1 MSLDEQLET
10 LENEFKLI
18 KGEVRQSLINVRDF
32 LLAITL
38 PPPQEGEPD
47 AFTQEPDRVAENAK
61 PDADPKT
68 DSNTTPPEMSGL
80 PPEMSG
86 PPSEMSGPPP
96 VESMHQES
104 ELEEPLTAASQEPM
118 DEMYPPDSPVWP
130 KAPSVPPRRAPIPP
144 SAHPGNV
151 SKDVDRVPESVGEA
165 KGHIFSEEGAHN
177 KPQTGEESTGEAVG
191 PFSKVNL
198 LTNLIRWVSMAVRE
212 LGVEKL
218 SVFLDVYAL
227 GGNLNQE
234 LKEQIIHLAEVMTD
248 HSVKEFA
255 DGGRKEQISEQLER
269 YLQLHILG
277 GQLSSEVKDGILHFA
292 ELMYSQPLET
302 STPDMRSWLMLEL
315 HGILAGGGTLS
326 DGIDTSDSSE
336 EAEGQDA
343 GDDINKSRPA
353 SVKLVVSTGDG
364 QQQEISI
371 EGFRVNLN
379 TPKIDTA

>member
-18 KGEVRQSLINVRDF
+18 KGEVRQSLTNVRDF
-32 LLAITL
+32 LLTITL
-38 PPPQEGEPD
+38 PPPQEGEPV
-47 AFTQEPDRVAENAK
+47 ASTQEPKRVSEK
-61 PDADPKT
+61 TEPDADSET
-68 DSNTTPPEMSGL
+68 DSNVAPPEPSGP

-86 PPSEMSGPPP
+86 PPPIEPIHQKPVPDEPFAAASRGPVGGMYPPPPAWPEAPSGPP
-96 VESMHQES
+96 QR
-104 ELEEPLTAASQEPM
+104 
-118 DEMYPPDSPVWP
+118 
-130 KAPSVPPRRAPIPP
+130 APVPPG
-144 SAHPGNV
+144 AHPGSV
-151 SKDVDRVPESVGEA
+151 SKGIDRVPESAGEV
-165 KGHIFSEEGAHN
+165 KGRKLSEERAHN
-177 KPQTGEESTGEAVG
+177 KPQTGEEITGEAGG

-198 LTNLIRWVSMAVRE
+198 LTNLIRWVSMAVRK

-218 SVFLDVYAL
+218 STFLDVYAL

-248 HSVKEFA
+248 NSVGEFA
-255 DGGRKEQISEQLER
+255 DGGRKGQFSEQLES
-269 YLQLHILG
+269 YLQLQILG

-326 DGIDTSDSSE
+326 EGIDTSDSSE
-336 EAEGQDA
+336 ETEDQDA
-343 GDDINKSRPA
+343 GDDTDKSRPA
-353 SVKLVVSTGDG
+353 SVKLVVATGDG

-379 TPKIDTA
+379 APETDSA